1 MAGRQSARLDR
12 KKFFA
17 DPIMLTAIVFL
28 IVFLALFI
36 LYPLTMLLVESVMAP
51 DRMGDVAA
59 YYEENVKQR
68 VNDYNYKKFAIEDLQ
83 TAKNETKAAYD
94 AVRDRKKAESEDAL
108 PAPDVEGT
116 VEG

>member
-1 MAGRQSARLDR
+1 
-12 KKFFA
+12 
-17 DPIMLTAIVFL
+17 MLTAIVFL

-68 VNDYNYKKFAIEDLQ
+68 VNDYNYEKFAIEDLQ
-83 TAKNETKAAYD
+83 TAIKKSVIGLNAIKGSPCRGSLF
-94 AVRDRKKAESEDAL
+94 AVGNKHGGFNTIEKINSFPL
-108 PAPDVEGT
+108 
-116 VEG
+116 